1 MSDMIACAMCRR
13 VESVSPMMKEV
24 LVGDMVGV
32 RLPVP
37 SGFGRLVEWH
47 DGPCRTCIKEREED
61 WVAWTFGSRGSD

>member
-1 MSDMIACAMCRR
+1 MCRR

-47 DGPCRTCIKEREED
+47 DGPCGTCIEEL
-61 WVAWTFGSRGSD
+61 RGV